1 MDTVVQKF
9 ATLQDYYNP
18 VKREGFNTPQNNLDK
33 IISFIILWTLFAVGV
48 YVLIKLY
55 NPSIHVKMMIEI
67 LVAAT
72 IMGTLMTMN
81 PKGYLILI
89 ILGLLYIKHQKL

>member
-48 YVLIKLY
+48 YVLMKLY
-55 NPSIHVKMMIEI
+55 NPSIHVTMMIEI

-72 IMGTLMTMN
+72 IMGTLMSMN
-81 PKGYLILI
+81 PKVYLILI